1 MTNQRSTLRSE
12 TGNEDC
18 FEKDFTY
25 SRLQEGVVEAT
36 AGVKP
41 GVRSNIA
48 KGMWFK
54 FLGRKGQRLGQRAYK
69 RSKNIKKRKISM
81 VDA

>member
-1 MTNQRSTLRSE
+1 MKCLNRLSSDKSKEYATFRDRQRGLLRKR
-12 TGNEDC
+12 
-18 FEKDFTY
+18 FY
-25 SRLQEGVVEAT
+25 VQEASGGVVEAT

-54 FLGRKGQRLGQRAYK
+54 FLDRKGQRLGQRAYK
-69 RSKNIKKRKISM
+69 R
-81 VDA
+81 